1 MSGDMPW
8 NVSLAHVLVLGGEPV
23 STLGSSP
30 RACFAGTCAVG
41 RWRPAGGP
49 VISGGCS
56 GGCGERDMDRI
67 RIVGGRQLNGTIP
80 ISGAKNATLPL
91 MIASL
96 LTEQTL
102 ILDNV
107 PRLADVALLQR
118 ILGNHGV
125 DIMLSGKRPGD
136 TEYKGQTLHISAA
149 NIVDTTAPYE
159 LVSRMRASFWI
170 VAPLVAR
177 MGEAKVS
184 MPGGCAIGTRP
195 VDLLLMVLARLGAA
209 IDIDGGYVIARAR
222 RGLKGGEIVF
232 PKVTVG
238 GTHTA
243 LMAAALADG
252 TTVIE
257 NAAREPEIADVAACL
272 NKMGA
277 KISGAGSSRIVIE
290 GVARLGGARHS
301 VLPDRI
307 ETGTYAMAVAMTGGD
322 VMLEGAQAELL
333 QAALDVL
340 ARAGVE
346 VTATNAGIR
355 IARNGAGIAPI
366 EVATDPFPGF
376 PTDLQA
382 QLMALMTRAK
392 GTSRITETIFE
403 NRFMHVQELVR
414 LGARIHLDGQTA
426 RIEGVERLR
435 GAPVMATD
443 LRASVSLVIAAL
455 AAEGETMVNR
465 VYHLDRGFERLEDK
479 LVACG
484 ADIARISG

>member
-1 MSGDMPW
+1 
-8 NVSLAHVLVLGGEPV
+8 
-23 STLGSSP
+23 
-30 RACFAGTCAVG
+30 
-41 RWRPAGGP
+41 
-49 VISGGCS
+49 
-56 GGCGERDMDRI
+56 MDRI
-67 RIVGGRQLNGTIP
+67 RIIGGQRLNGTIP

-96 LTEQTL
+96 LTEDTL
-102 ILDNV
+102 ILENV
-107 PRLADVALLQR
+107 PRLADVIQLQR

-125 DIMLSGKRPGD
+125 DIMIAGKRPGD
-136 TEYKGQTLHISAA
+136 DPNSGRTIHISAKT
-149 NIVDTTAPYE
+149 IVDTTAPYD
-159 LVSRMRASFWI
+159 LVSKMRASFWV

-177 MGEAKVS
+177 MGEAKIS

-195 VDLLLMVLARLGAA
+195 VDLLIMALEKLGVE
-209 IDIDGGYVIARAR
+209 IEIEGGYVIARAKN
-222 RGLKGGEIVF
+222 GLRGGEIVF

-243 LMAAALADG
+243 LMAAALANG

-257 NAAREPEIADVAACL
+257 NAAREPEIGDVADCL

-277 KISGAGSSRIVIE
+277 KISGAGSSRIVVE
-290 GVARLGGARHS
+290 GVARLHGARHS

-322 VMLEGAQAELL
+322 VLLQNARPELL

-340 ARAGVE
+340 VQTGAT
-346 VTATNAGIR
+346 VTPTNEGIR
-355 IARNGAGIAPI
+355 IARNGARLAP
-366 EVATDPFPGF
+366 VDVTTAPFPGF

-403 NRFMHVQELVR
+403 NRFMHVQELAR
-414 LGARIHLDGQTA
+414 LGAHIQLDGETA
-426 RIEGVERLR
+426 TIDGIARLR

-443 LRASVSLVIAAL
+443 LRASVSLVIAGL

-465 VYHLDRGFERLEDK
+465 VYHLDRGFERLEEK
-479 LVACG
+479 LSACG
-484 ADIARISG
+484 ASIERISD

>member
-1 MSGDMPW
+1 
-8 NVSLAHVLVLGGEPV
+8 
-23 STLGSSP
+23 
-30 RACFAGTCAVG
+30 
-41 RWRPAGGP
+41 
-49 VISGGCS
+49 
-56 GGCGERDMDRI
+56 MDRI
-67 RIVGGRQLNGTIP
+67 RIVGGQRLNGTIP

-96 LTEQTL
+96 LTEDTL
-102 ILDNV
+102 ILENV
-107 PRLADVALLQR
+107 PRLADVIQLQR

-125 DIMLSGKRPGD
+125 DVMIAGKRVGD
-136 TEYKGQTLHISAA
+136 DPNQGRTIHISAK
-149 NIVDTTAPYE
+149 NIVDTTAPYD
-159 LVSRMRASFWI
+159 LVSKMRASFWV

-195 VDLLLMVLARLGAA
+195 VDLLIMALEQLGAE
-209 IDIDGGYVIARAR
+209 IEIESGNVIARAR
-222 RGLKGGEIVF
+222 KGLRGGEIAF

-243 LMAAALADG
+243 LMAASLANG
-252 TTVIE
+252 TTIID
-257 NAAREPEIADVAACL
+257 NAAREPEVGDLVECL

-277 KISGAGSSRIVIE
+277 KISGTGTSRLVVE
-290 GVARLGGARHS
+290 GVAKLHGARHA

-322 VMLEGAQAELL
+322 VLLQNARPELL

-340 ARAGVE
+340 AQTG
-346 VTATNAGIR
+346 ATVSPTNQGIR
-355 IARNGAGIAPI
+355 IARNGATLAPV
-366 EVATDPFPGF
+366 EVSTAPFPGF

-414 LGARIHLDGQTA
+414 LGARINLDGQTA
-426 RIEGVERLR
+426 AIEGVDRLN

-443 LRASVSLVIAAL
+443 LRASVSLVIAGL

-479 LVACG
+479 LARCG
-484 ADIARISG
+484 AAIERISA

>member
-1 MSGDMPW
+1 
-8 NVSLAHVLVLGGEPV
+8 
-23 STLGSSP
+23 
-30 RACFAGTCAVG
+30 
-41 RWRPAGGP
+41 
-49 VISGGCS
+49 
-56 GGCGERDMDRI
+56 MDRI
-67 RIVGGRQLNGTIP
+67 RIVGGRPLSGTIP

-96 LTEQTL
+96 LTEETL
-102 ILDNV
+102 VLDNV
-107 PRLADVALLQR
+107 PRLADVVLLQR

-125 DIMLSGKRPGD
+125 DVMLSGKRSGETAD
-136 TEYKGQTLHISAA
+136 HGQTMHISAA

-159 LVSRMRASFWI
+159 LVSKMRASFWVI
-170 VAPLVAR
+170 APLIAR
-177 MGEAKVS
+177 MGEARVS

-195 VDLLLMVLARLGAA
+195 VDLLIMAIERLGAN
-209 IDIDGGYVIARAR
+209 IDIEGGYVIAKAPK
-222 RGLKGGEIVF
+222 GLRGGEIVF

-243 LMAAALADG
+243 IMAASLANG

-257 NAAREPEIADVAACL
+257 NAAREPEIVDVAECL

-277 KISGAGSSRIVIE
+277 RISGAGTSQIVIE
-290 GVARLGGARHS
+290 GVSRLGGARHS

-307 ETGTYAMAVAMTGGD
+307 ETGTYAMAVAMAGGD
-322 VMLEGAQAELL
+322 VLLQNARPELL

-340 ARAGVE
+340 QTAGAT
-346 VTATNAGIR
+346 VTPTNQGIR
-355 IARNGAGIAPI
+355 IARNGSALAPV
-366 EVATDPFPGF
+366 EVTTAPFPAF

-382 QLMALMTRAK
+382 QLMALMTRAS
-392 GTSRITETIFE
+392 GTSHIVETIFE

-414 LGARIHLDGQTA
+414 LGARIQLEGEKAT
-426 RIEGVERLR
+426 IEGVERLN

-455 AAEGETMVNR
+455 AAEGETVVNR

-479 LVACG
+479 LSRCG
-484 ADIARISG
+484 AAIERLAG